1 MRNINKKIMRKLIG
15 EKQFLNMTTTHELRK
30 VISESN
36 YSTNG
41 ETFIVIKNIDS
52 CEILL
57 NSKTTNH
64 IFIKALTKVTIVP
77 DNNKIDELY
86 DEILI
91 DKGACV
97 EFYLVENIWYISSSD
112 GLKLE

>member
-1 MRNINKKIMRKLIG
+1 MRNINKKLMRKFIG
-15 EKQFLNMTTTHELRK
+15 DKNYLSMNSTPEIRK

-41 ETFIVIKNIDS
+41 ESFIVIKNIDN
-52 CEILL
+52 CEVVL
-57 NSKTTNH
+57 NSNTTNH
-64 IFIKALTKVTIVP
+64 TFIKALTKVTIVP

-91 DKGACV
+91 DRGACV
-97 EFYLVENIWYISSSD
+97 EFYLVEDVWYISSSD

>member
-1 MRNINKKIMRKLIG
+1 MRKIIGKKIFKIIGDKNYLSMNTANEIRKI
-15 EKQFLNMTTTHELRK
+15 
-30 VISESN
+30 ISESN

-41 ETFIVIKNIDS
+41 ESFIVIKNIDN
-52 CEILL
+52 CEVVL
-57 NSKTTNH
+57 NSNTTNH
-64 IFIKALTKVTIVP
+64 VFIKALTNVTIVP

-91 DKGACV
+91 DRGACV
-97 EFYLVENIWYISSSD
+97 EFYLVEDVWYISSSD

>member
-1 MRNINKKIMRKLIG
+1 MRNFNKKLMRKFIG
-15 EKQFLNMTTTHELRK
+15 DKNYLSMNTANEIRK

-41 ETFIVIKNIDS
+41 ESFIVIKNIDN
-52 CEILL
+52 CEVIL
-57 NSKTTNH
+57 NSNTTNH
-64 IFIKALTKVTIVP
+64 IFIKALTNVTIVP

-97 EFYLVENIWYISSSD
+97 EFYLVEDIWYISSSD

>member
-1 MRNINKKIMRKLIG
+1 MRKIIGKKIFKIIGDKNYLSMNTANEIRKI
-15 EKQFLNMTTTHELRK
+15 
-30 VISESN
+30 ISESN

-41 ETFIVIKNIDS
+41 ESFIVIKNIDN
-52 CEILL
+52 CEVVL
-57 NSKTTNH
+57 NSNTTNH

-91 DKGACV
+91 DRGACV
-97 EFYLVENIWYISSSD
+97 EFYLVEDVWYISSSD